1 MSHLTTDQLIDQS
14 GAYLCN
20 KHLTSCALSKNVF
33 KGEEWFTK
41 AMAKSKSKTGKG
53 KLNCFNIIHKS
64 IIIILDCVLTGDI
77 LIYKV

>member
-1 MSHLTTDQLIDQS
+1 MQQTPHILCILQKMSSRGKKGS
-14 GAYLCN
+14 GA
-20 KHLTSCALSKNVF
+20 AA
-33 KGEEWFTK
+33 TK

-64 IIIILDCVLTGDI
+64 IIIILDYVLTGDI

>member
-1 MSHLTTDQLIDQS
+1 MSSRGKKGS
-14 GAYLCN
+14 GA
-20 KHLTSCALSKNVF
+20 AA
-33 KGEEWFTK
+33 TK

-64 IIIILDCVLTGDI
+64 IIIILDFVLTGDI